1 MSEKRLVA
9 QRRNENIN
17 ASIWARDTVNGEMR
31 TITLDR
37 EWIGNDGDTMRT
49 GELRLRDIPAA
60 VDLLRMLATAHDNN
74 TEEGVSEQE
83 NPLHDLP
90 AAPRIRAPRKKDLSP
105 MRVAD
110 RTVPTGYA
118 SDNNGACHQV

>member
-37 EWIGNDGDTMRT
+37 EWIGNDGDTRRT
-49 GELRLRDIPAA
+49 SELRLRDIPAA
-60 VDLLRMLATAHDNN
+60 VDLLRMLATTAHSANGD
-74 TEEGVSEQE
+74 EEGVSEE
-83 NPLHDLP
+83 ETP
-90 AAPRIRAPRKKDLSP
+90 SP
-105 MRVAD
+105 
-110 RTVPTGYA
+110 
-118 SDNNGACHQV
+118 